1 MYELSVNGL
10 LIEQDNCVVTNLDEK
25 IELHDYDMQFDSI
38 KNIKISLLNKGANDT
53 CVDESG
59 KIVDDLLIIVKKV
72 LVDHL
77 DLTNKLDKISTY
89 RDSSGQVHKTFNYI
103 TFNGDYRIKIHKNL
117 LYTEWFSS
125 YL

>member
-10 LIEQDNCVVTNLDEK
+10 LIDQNRCVVTNLDEK

-38 KNIKISLLNKGANDT
+38 KNVKLSLLNKEANDT
-53 CVDESG
+53 CVDTSG
-59 KIVDDLLIIVKKV
+59 TIVDDLLIIVKKV
-72 LVDHL
+72 VVDHI
-77 DLTNKLDKISTY
+77 DLTNKLDKITNY
-89 RDSSGQVHKTFNYI
+89 RDSLGQVHKTFNYI
-103 TFNGDYRIKIHKNL
+103 TFNGDYTIKIHKNL